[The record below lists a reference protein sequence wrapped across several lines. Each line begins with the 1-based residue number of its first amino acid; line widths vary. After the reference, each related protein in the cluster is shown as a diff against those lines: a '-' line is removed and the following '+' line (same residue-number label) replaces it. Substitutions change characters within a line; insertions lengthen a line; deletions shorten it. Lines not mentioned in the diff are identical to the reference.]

1 MLVELVGATYNFLT
15 GALSN
20 SKTKQMVDAKWRSI
34 ALTINSLG
42 HGAPFS
48 VDKVKK
54 KWFDMKSKAKR
65 DVAVYK
71 KESNRTGGGPNPLS
85 EPTELQYKIAS
96 IIGTICT
103 EGIPGTSFCDTGDSS
118 SPLPLIPVSE
128 RSTSSASISLSPST
142 FVCNEVDDEI
152 TPPSKRRRTAA
163 ATEKRDLQADE
174 LLKVEK
180 KTLKKRWSRYL
191 TIWKQPTTFSAVW

>member
-85 EPTELQYKIAS
+85 E
-96 IIGTICT
+96 
-103 EGIPGTSFCDTGDSS
+103 
-118 SPLPLIPVSE
+118 
-128 RSTSSASISLSPST
+128 
-142 FVCNEVDDEI
+142 
-152 TPPSKRRRTAA
+152 
-163 ATEKRDLQADE
+163 
-174 LLKVEK
+174 
-180 KTLKKRWSRYL
+180 L
-191 TIWKQPTTFSAVW
+191 TDN

>member
-54 KWFDMKSKAKR
+54 KWFDIYLFSLFNCIFILLSRESDQCAIRARLGVTGHLSTTPRWGNPAKC
-65 DVAVYK
+65 
-71 KESNRTGGGPNPLS
+71 LS
-85 EPTELQYKIAS
+85 QRHNK
-96 IIGTICT
+96 
-103 EGIPGTSFCDTGDSS
+103 
-118 SPLPLIPVSE
+118 
-128 RSTSSASISLSPST
+128 
-142 FVCNEVDDEI
+142 
-152 TPPSKRRRTAA
+152 
-163 ATEKRDLQADE
+163 
-174 LLKVEK
+174 
-180 KTLKKRWSRYL
+180 
-191 TIWKQPTTFSAVW
+191 